1 MRFDRRALGQ
11 RARTAWRVASA
22 PGDLLL
28 RNVRVSIKFVIVG
41 AALLA
46 PLLWLTGSYMSA
58 QNSQIEFSRK
68 EITGVEQLRP
78 LTEVFVAAVAARHHA
93 TAGLEPVA
101 LDALIG
107 AVDITEQDELDTL
120 TGWREVRAA
129 LLAAG
134 DAGTGRAAQA
144 VWDDAIEGLRHHIID
159 VGDRSNL
166 TLDPDIDTYY
176 LMDAVQFR
184 MPTLVEAL
192 GNLQTEAVMVAA
204 ESRSATEGE
213 LRRAPIGA
221 SLARELQALDEGLTK
236 IDAATASPAVLGA
249 VGPTFERVRAVAEGV
264 VVDPPTVAAP
274 LEVTAIGTHWDA
286 LATELETLIG
296 QRVGRLEDRARFAVT
311 VTVVS
316 TLAALYLFTVLAA
329 SVTRPVHRTIGALHR
344 AAEGRLPDP
353 MPVVG
358 ADEFAQLTREANGAM
373 ERIARTQA
381 RMEHQATHDMLTG
394 LPNRRFVM
402 QRLDDVVTALPHDGA
417 ALCFIDL
424 DRFKAINDTLG
435 HHAGDQTLLAVARRL
450 TVMLGPDDVAAR
462 LAGDEFVLLLVGC
475 GDDDELEAFVQL
487 VVQVLERPVPL
498 TGPTGPTA
506 AEIGASIGVA
516 RIEPWMTPDEV
527 LRRADTAMY
536 DAKRDGGDTYRIF
549 PPTPLPPAQV
559 A

>member
-1 MRFDRRALGQ
+1 
-11 RARTAWRVASA
+11 
-22 PGDLLL
+22 
-28 RNVRVSIKFVIVG
+28 
-41 AALLA
+41 
-46 PLLWLTGSYMSA
+46 
-58 QNSQIEFSRK
+58 
-68 EITGVEQLRP
+68 
-78 LTEVFVAAVAARHHA
+78 
-93 TAGLEPVA
+93 
-101 LDALIG
+101 
-107 AVDITEQDELDTL
+107 
-120 TGWREVRAA
+120 
-129 LLAAG
+129 
-134 DAGTGRAAQA
+134 
-144 VWDDAIEGLRHHIID
+144 
-159 VGDRSNL
+159 
-166 TLDPDIDTYY
+166 
-176 LMDAVQFR
+176 
-184 MPTLVEAL
+184 
-192 GNLQTEAVMVAA
+192 
-204 ESRSATEGE
+204 
-213 LRRAPIGA
+213 
-221 SLARELQALDEGLTK
+221 
-236 IDAATASPAVLGA
+236 
-249 VGPTFERVRAVAEGV
+249 
-264 VVDPPTVAAP
+264 
-274 LEVTAIGTHWDA
+274 
-286 LATELETLIG
+286 
-296 QRVGRLEDRARFAVT
+296 
-311 VTVVS
+311 
-316 TLAALYLFTVLAA
+316 
-329 SVTRPVHRTIGALHR
+329 
-344 AAEGRLPDP
+344 
-353 MPVVG
+353 
-358 ADEFAQLTREANGAM
+358 M